1 MLEHTPQRTSKH
13 PEVYAYRSQR
23 RHQRRH
29 TRRLRRVE
37 PTAAGAL
44 PLGGSI
50 PGDVV
55 RGRANGADR
64 QAAAATVSVL
74 LGVTAAMIVAG
85 LIARLQGDFAGSTH
99 VPSVVLAG
107 SLLALAIGVRVPQRF
122 ALWLCSVAWRRF
134 VLRGKSSA
142 LSEVLINPASADS
155 SLQWVVLSVIAL
167 LTGISIALL
176 PLSLAMAKAAYGW
189 MCAHFLWSSIPLLVL
204 QALLVFFVE
213 LIPFTA
219 LGLSI
224 SCVHHVTCRFRQWD
238 TRATG
243 WLGVGVGGGIVLYAQ
258 LGSLTN
264 RTDLILLAAALPTL
278 LVSLIC
284 AMTGVPHHAV
294 PENESARD
302 RFPLPTSSDRWPS
315 LLRASLVAVGC
326 LGACAIAI
334 WAGHCSLTAQHDFV
348 LTAAMFAAAGVGAL
362 VGSRP
367 KRCGLRSIGGLGV
380 ACAAAGVVTVAA
392 TVGLAHSIVRA
403 PAAALPFA
411 CSSAAGIGFA
421 LAYGHQTLL
430 HRVASRSSVGATIL
444 GRLLVGSALVIL
456 FAIPRITDIFAAP
469 ASLAMLAMLLLA
481 LGGAL
486 IIHERDYSPRT
497 RRVRLCAVLGAMAGM
512 ILIAIHPASPW
523 RPCYVSHPDTVAEH
537 GTAVAGALS
546 VNTPRHNETQ
556 DR

>member
-1 MLEHTPQRTSKH
+1 MLEHTPQRTSEH
-13 PEVYAYRSQR
+13 PGVYAYRSQR

-29 TRRLRRVE
+29 ARRPRHVE
-37 PTAAGAL
+37 TTPAGAL
-44 PLGGSI
+44 LLGESI
-50 PGDVV
+50 PSERV
-55 RGRANGADR
+55 RGWADRADR
-64 QAAAATVSVL
+64 QAAAATVSIL
-74 LGVTAAMIVAG
+74 LGVTTAMIVAG
-85 LIARLQGDFAGSTH
+85 LTARLQGDFAGSRH

-107 SLLALAIGVRVPQRF
+107 AFLALAIGVRVPQRF

-176 PLSLAMAKAAYGW
+176 PFSLAMEKAAYRW
-189 MCAHFLWSSIPLLVL
+189 MCGHFLWSSIPLLVL
-204 QALLVFFVE
+204 QALLVFLVE
-213 LIPFTA
+213 VIPFTA

-224 SCVHHVTCRFRQWD
+224 SCIHHVTCRFRQWD

-243 WLGVGVGGGIVLYAQ
+243 WLAVGVGGGIVLCAQ

-264 RTDLILLAAALPTL
+264 PTDLILPAAALPTL

-284 AMTGVPHHAV
+284 AMTGVPHHAGT
-294 PENESARD
+294 ENESAPD

-326 LGACAIAI
+326 VGACAIAI
-334 WAGHCSLTAQHDFV
+334 WSGYGPATAQHGFV
-348 LTAAMFAAAGVGAL
+348 LKAAMFASAGVGAL

-380 ACAAAGVVTVAA
+380 ACAAAGIVTAAA

-403 PAAALPFA
+403 PAAVLPFA

-430 HRVASRSSVGATIL
+430 HRVASRSAVGATIL
-444 GRLLVGSALVIL
+444 GRFFVGSALVIL
-456 FAIPRITDIFAAP
+456 FAIPRIADTFAAP

-486 IIHERDYSPRT
+486 IIHEPDYSPRT

-523 RPCYVSHPDTVAEH
+523 QPCYVSPLDTVAEH
-537 GTAVAGALS
+537 GTAGAEALS